1 MSLSWVLSVVLVALV
16 TVVGMALWWRFAAR
30 RRALPCPSWLF
41 WIEHPYAEIVAKGER
56 LVALAG
62 LSPGMAVLDVG
73 AGSGRVSLPAAHAV
87 LPDGVVTA
95 LDIQQQ
101 MLDLVGCRARE
112 EGLENIVL
120 QQGDVATAVLPD
132 NHFNHIFLN
141 AVLGELSREEQGIK
155 NIFNAL
161 RPGGT
166 LSITEML
173 PDPHYQTRRMVRK
186 IERYGFSLVK
196 ERGNLITFTMIF
208 RKPLQ
213 TGNGPQ

>member
-1 MSLSWVLSVVLVALV
+1 MTFVLIILTLM
-16 TVVGMALWWRFAAR
+16 VGGALWWRFAAR

-41 WIEHPYAEIVAKGER
+41 WIEHPYAEIVAKGEH

-62 LSPGMAVLDVG
+62 LRPGMAVLDVG

-87 LPDGVVTA
+87 LPDGMVTA

-101 MLDLVGCRARE
+101 MVKLVERRARE
-112 EGLENIVL
+112 EGLDNIVL
-120 QQGDVATAVLPD
+120 QQGDVATADLPD
-132 NHFNHIFLN
+132 NHFDHIFLN
-141 AVLGELSREEQGIK
+141 AVLGELSREEQGIR
-155 NIFNAL
+155 NIFNTL

-186 IERYGFSLVK
+186 IEKYGFSLVK
-196 ERGNLITFTMIF
+196 ERGSLITFTMIF
-208 RKPLQ
+208 RKPLL
-213 TGNGPQ
+213 TGNGT